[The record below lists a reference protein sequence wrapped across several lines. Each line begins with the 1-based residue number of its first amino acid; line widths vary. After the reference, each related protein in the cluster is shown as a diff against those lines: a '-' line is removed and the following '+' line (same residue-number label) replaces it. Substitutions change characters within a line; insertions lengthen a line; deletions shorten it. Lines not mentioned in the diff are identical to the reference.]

1 LAVQF
6 GGGFSA
12 NLSFNIL
19 SMRINRMRAQHELIG
34 DRPGRKSL
42 SDEPKDFQFAV
53 SESINRI
60 LGLPNFA
67 QSVRKKSFLCRDF

>member
-1 LAVQF
+1 
-6 GGGFSA
+6 
-12 NLSFNIL
+12 
-19 SMRINRMRAQHELIG
+19 MRINRMRAQHELIG

-67 QSVRKKSFLCRDF
+67 QSV